1 MARIV
6 LSFLLIVACV
16 SASCSS
22 GQPDVS
28 RPSQGMTRVCII
40 SFDKDTRHPARV
52 EDSALAC
59 LLQARQMLA
68 THVDASLYL
77 VGTADKVKDNV
88 VSNGHERT
96 EQDMTGEDL
105 RYADVAAYRAINAKA
120 YLVTWLSMNPAR
132 IVPVTTY
139 EDGQWVALY
148 LVTKNTSFKKTYSKE
163 TAPILS
169 RPCTV
174 KPCAT
179 GPEEFLLA
187 QPRERIAGH

>member
-1 MARIV
+1 VRGVFSFV
-6 LSFLLIVACV
+6 LGAACV
-16 SASCSS
+16 SASSS
-22 GQPDVS
+22 FGQPDVS
-28 RPSQGMTRVCII
+28 RPSQGMTRVCVI
-40 SFDKDTRHPARV
+40 SFGKDPSRPARV
-52 EDSALAC
+52 EDSAAAC
-59 LLQARQMLA
+59 LLQAKQMLA
-68 THVDASLYL
+68 AHADASLYL
-77 VGTADKVKDNV
+77 VGAADKIKDNAA
-88 VSNGHERT
+88 SHGHQRA

-105 RYADVAAYRAINAKA
+105 RYADVAAYRAINTKA
-120 YLVTWLSMNPAR
+120 YLATWLSVNPTR

-148 LVTKNTSFKKTYSKE
+148 LVTKNTCFKRTYSKE

-187 QPRERIAGH
+187 QPRERITGP

>member
-1 MARIV
+1 MRGV
-6 LSFLLIVACV
+6 LGVAV
-16 SASCSS
+16 SAAWVSAWCFP
-22 GQPDVS
+22 GQPDPS
-28 RPSQGMTRVCII
+28 RPSQGFTRVCVI
-40 SFDKDTRHPARV
+40 SFDKDRRHPARV
-52 EDSALAC
+52 EDSAAAC
-59 LLQARQMLA
+59 LFEAKQMLA
-68 THVDASLYL
+68 VHADASLYL
-77 VGTADKVKDNV
+77 VGSADKMKDNV
-88 VSNGHERT
+88 VSHGRERT

-105 RYADVAAYRAINAKA
+105 RYADVAAYRAINTKA
-120 YLVTWLSMNPAR
+120 YLVRWLSMDAAR

-139 EDGQWVALY
+139 EDGQWVALC
-148 LVTKNTSFKKTYSKE
+148 LVANDTSFKKAYSKE